1 MFGVVGQC
9 GWRRLVGR
17 SIKILVA
24 TGFYVTFYLTA
35 SASQSVSL
43 AWDSSPDTNVTGY
56 VLYYGNVSGTYTS
69 RLDVDTNTTTTV
81 TGLAEGSTYYF
92 VVTAY
97 SAVGLESAP
106 SNEVGFIV
114 PGLIRLALG
123 NATNAPV
130 RVSFPVA
137 PGHGYALQATAD
149 FRSWATI
156 WQTNCLMNCWV
167 EFADPDA
174 ASQPMRFYRIQ
185 FLP

>member
-9 GWRRLVGR
+9 GWRRLVVR
-17 SIKILVA
+17 QIPFVVA
-24 TGFYVTFYLTA
+24 AGFCVTFHLTA

-56 VLYYGNVSGTYTS
+56 VLYSGNVSGKYTS
-69 RLDVDTNTTTTV
+69 RLDVGTNTTTTA

-97 SAVGLESAP
+97 NAVGLESGP
-106 SNEVGFIV
+106 SNEVGFVV

-123 NATNAPV
+123 GATNAPV
-130 RVSFPVA
+130 RLSFPVA
-137 PGHGYALQATAD
+137 PGRSYALQATAD
-149 FRSWATI
+149 FLSWVTI
-156 WQTNCLMNCWV
+156 WQTNCLSNCWV

-174 ASQPMRFYRIQ
+174 AFRPLRFYRVQ